1 MEAVGEGQGRWPAVR
16 RHTVQGLGT
25 VALAAVLAVLIRVLV
40 VAPFYVPSG
49 SMRPT
54 LEPGDY
60 VLANRFVYY
69 LHPPRRGDVIVFR
82 YPRDERWDFV
92 KRVIG
97 LPGDVVEERGGRLWV
112 NGAPVAEPYVLRAS
126 GGVPWIPQQ
135 GSWRVPPGRLF
146 VLGDNREASLDSR
159 FWGAVD
165 GKNVIGKAFLIYWSR
180 GDHWW
185 DVRSERIGTWLR

>member
-1 MEAVGEGQGRWPAVR
+1 MG
-16 RHTVQGLGT
+16 
-25 VALAAVLAVLIRVLV
+25 AVLAALIRLLV

-54 LEPGDY
+54 LQPGDY

-82 YPRDERWDFV
+82 YPQDARRDFV

-97 LPGDVVEERGGRLWV
+97 VPGDVVEERDGQVLV
-112 NGAPVAEPYVLRAS
+112 NSEPVVEPYVLHMSA
-126 GGVPWIPQQ
+126 GTPWIPQQ

-159 FWGAVD
+159 FWGTVD
-165 GKNVIGKAFLIYWSR
+165 AHEVIGKAFLIYWSR
-180 GDHWW
+180 GEHWW
-185 DVRSERIGTWLR
+185 DVRWERIGRWLQ